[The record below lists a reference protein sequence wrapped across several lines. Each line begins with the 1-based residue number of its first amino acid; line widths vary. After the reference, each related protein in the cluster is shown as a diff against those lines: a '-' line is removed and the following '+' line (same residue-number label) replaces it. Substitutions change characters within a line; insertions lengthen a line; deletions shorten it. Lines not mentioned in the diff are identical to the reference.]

1 MWEQVRAESGVLQIR
16 PLKES
21 DLDPAL
27 VDRMTGHAIQL
38 LSDGKLHRD
47 KDITVAV
54 EELQPNTTEMV
65 DAFIIVASHVAH
77 NFGRSNLLAVV
88 RLREWAERNRAP
100 VMVRYAFRS
109 TARWEPSMTDRYFVT
124 SVRKSKGI
132 YIDEGRY
139 PDGTAALVK
148 LALLGEDQDC
158 LLAEVTDTSPQS
170 GIVVAQSERIEGE
183 WVRIE
188 GELRTRTEGGEAEG
202 ILRDAKGE

>member
-1 MWEQVRAESGVLQIR
+1 
-16 PLKES
+16 
-21 DLDPAL
+21 
-27 VDRMTGHAIQL
+27 MTAHAIQL

-47 KDITVAV
+47 KDITIAV

-109 TARWEPSMTDRYFVT
+109 TARWEPPMTDRYFVT
-124 SVRKSKGI
+124 AVRKNKGI
-132 YIDEGRY
+132 YIDEGSY
-139 PDGTAALVK
+139 PDESAALVK

-158 LLAEVTDTSPQS
+158 LLAEVTERLEVPSRSLDRE
-170 GIVVAQSERIEGE
+170 IVIAQSERVDGE
-183 WVRIE
+183 WVRIK
-188 GELRTRTEGGEAEG
+188 GELRTRTEGEEAEK
-202 ILRDAKGE
+202 ILGMPR